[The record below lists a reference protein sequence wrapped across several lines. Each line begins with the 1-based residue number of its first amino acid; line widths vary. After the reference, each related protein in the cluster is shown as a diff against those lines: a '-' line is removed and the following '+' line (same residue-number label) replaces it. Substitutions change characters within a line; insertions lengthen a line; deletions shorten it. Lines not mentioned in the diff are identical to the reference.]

1 MSDYH
6 HVFYLINLFTVLLCR
21 EPSQAQLISFG
32 GELTNNLCKTLR
44 SCDFLLSRID
54 VDGASFMFNVQ
65 LPCRSHPSAT
75 DQSVNRARLFRHH
88 ILSHSYRFMD
98 YTGERTDGPTLNR
111 KV

>member
-54 VDGASFMFNVQ
+54 VDGASFMSKGSMLNYSVDRIP
-65 LPCRSHPSAT
+65 LPR
-75 DQSVNRARLFRHH
+75 
-88 ILSHSYRFMD
+88 I
-98 YTGERTDGPTLNR
+98 